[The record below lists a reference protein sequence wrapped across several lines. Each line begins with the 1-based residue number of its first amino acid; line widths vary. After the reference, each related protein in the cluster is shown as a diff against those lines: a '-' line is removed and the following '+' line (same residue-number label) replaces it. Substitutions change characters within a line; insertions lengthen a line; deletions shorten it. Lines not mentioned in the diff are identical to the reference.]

1 MRERKEGEWDSRGLK
16 GQAQVVG
23 IRNHCD
29 FLVAAPWRK
38 ETLGKEN

>member
-16 GQAQVVG
+16 CQVQDVG
-23 IRNHCD
+23 IRNRCD